1 MHKLHSLYTR
11 AVDASAQQRTVAE
24 TELKQVQFIADTLP
38 KSSSDTSAT
47 IVPLAALPKQLEQL
61 RIAISD
67 MPSEE
72 DIREAG
78 LNKKKVHEQSMRTSF
93 GRREW
98 EESKGYEVW
107 ALEKAVLD
115 GIGEVE
121 DRSKDVGSVGME
133 WRKQEERGGRRGL
146 DALLDGEEDG
156 QP

>member
-1 MHKLHSLYTR
+1 
-11 AVDASAQQRTVAE
+11 
-24 TELKQVQFIADTLP
+24 
-38 KSSSDTSAT
+38 
-47 IVPLAALPKQLEQL
+47 
-61 RIAISD
+61 

-78 LNKKKVHEQSMRTSF
+78 LNKKKVHEQSMRTPF

-146 DALLDGEEDG
+146 EALLDGEEDG